1 MSSRLIGKSSDF
13 DSEDSWFEPRGDNI
27 EIKIENSAHPTITC
41 IQGLMGVFWKSNCSG
56 LQPRLENGRYFDR
69 YGDRHLRLPPI
80 ITSVWCNGCTGCLG
94 HSGDVRFV
102 HIRQSYENIL
112 TKSGFYDKYKYLLI
126 WKKIL

>member
-69 YGDRHLRLPPI
+69 YGDRHLRLPLNQYRMND
-80 ITSVWCNGCTGCLG
+80 TSPQSSKGVRVLIFYLGVAQFGRARHLGC
-94 HSGDVRFV
+94 
-102 HIRQSYENIL
+102 
-112 TKSGFYDKYKYLLI
+112 
-126 WKKIL
+126 